1 MEMNVLNILYDLS
14 VILLATKFLGLATRR
29 IGLPQVVGMVIAGLL
44 IGPAIVSHLGLGID
58 GLVVPTGSEMDTLKA
73 FSQVGV
79 CLILFSSGLETDIG
93 ELKKSGG
100 VATLIA
106 LCGVLVPLGLGTV
119 GAMMFMGG
127 FSGFSDP
134 HKLLNALFVGC
145 ILAATSVG
153 ITVETLRECGKL
165 TTRIG
170 TVVLSAAI
178 IDDVIGI
185 VALSVITSLKS
196 GSSML
201 TTLLSA
207 AGFFAF
213 SIGLGLLLRALFR
226 WLGKTRPHRRRTG
239 IFAFGVCFLFA
250 YYAEAYFGISAITGA
265 YMAGLM
271 LSGLTDTTF
280 VDRKAVVSGYMLFTP
295 IFFALIGISAD
306 FSRLQWSDLA
316 FGAVFVLLGIAG
328 KIIGC
333 GGMAR
338 LNGFSRRD
346 SLTVGCGMIA
356 RGEVAL
362 AVYASG
368 ASLIYTGA
376 DGSILGIDPL
386 VAVILLILT
395 SSILCPILLKFS
407 FQYKRG
413 TPIRREESSLSAKIS
428 RGKEGG

>member
-1 MEMNVLNILYDLS
+1 METNALNILYDLA
-14 VILLATKFLGLATRR
+14 VILLATKFLGLTTRR
-29 IGLPQVVGMVIAGLL
+29 FGLPQVVGMVIAGLL
-44 IGPAIVSHLGLGID
+44 IGPAIVSHLGLGFD

-79 CLILFSSGLETDIG
+79 CLILFSSGLETNIG
-93 ELKKSGG
+93 ELKKSG
-100 VATLIA
+100 VAATLIA
-106 LCGVLVPLGLGTV
+106 LCGVLAPLGLGTV
-119 GAMMFMGG
+119 GAIMFMGG
-127 FSGFSDP
+127 FPAFSDP
-134 HKLLNALFVGC
+134 HKLLNALFIGC

-178 IDDVIGI
+178 IDDVLGI
-185 VALSVITSLKS
+185 LTLSVITSLKS
-196 GSSML
+196 GDGL
-201 TTLLSA
+201 LPTLLSA

-213 SIGLGLLLRALFR
+213 TIGIGLLVRLLFR

-239 IFAFGVCFLFA
+239 ILAFGICFLFA
-250 YYAEAYFGISAITGA
+250 YCAETYFGISAITGA
-265 YMAGLM
+265 FMAGLM
-271 LSGLTDTTF
+271 LSGLEDSSF
-280 VDRKAVVSGYMLFTP
+280 VDRKAVVTGYMLFTP
-295 IFFALIGISAD
+295 VFFALIGISAD
-306 FSRLQWSDLA
+306 FSRFQWSDLA
-316 FGAVFVLLGIAG
+316 FGAAFVALGIAG

-368 ASLIYTGA
+368 SALIYTGA
-376 DGSILGIDPL
+376 DGALLGIDPL

-413 TPIRREESSLSAKIS
+413 TPVHREESSLSAKIS

>member
-1 MEMNVLNILYDLS
+1 MDTHVLHILYDLA
-14 VILLATKFLGLATRR
+14 VILLSTKSLGLLTRR

-44 IGPAIVSHLGLGID
+44 IGPAIFSHLGLGFS
-58 GLVVPTGSEMDTLKA
+58 GLVAPDATEMSTLKA

-93 ELKKSGG
+93 ELKKSG
-100 VATLIA
+100 VAATLIA
-106 LCGVLVPLGLGTV
+106 TCGVLVPLALGTV
-119 GAMMFMGG
+119 GAILFMGG
-127 FSGFSDP
+127 FPAFSDP
-134 HKLLNALFVGC
+134 HKLLNALFIGC

-153 ITVETLRECGKL
+153 ITAETLREFGKL
-165 TTRIG
+165 NTPVG

-178 IDDVIGI
+178 IDDVLGI
-185 VALSVITSLKS
+185 IALSVITALKS
-196 GSSML
+196 GSSLL

-213 SIGLGLLLRALFR
+213 TVGAGLLIRILFR

-250 YYAEAYFGISAITGA
+250 FCAEFFFGISAITGA
-265 YMAGLM
+265 FMAGLM
-271 LSGLTDTTF
+271 LSGLEDSSF
-280 VDRKAVVSGYMLFTP
+280 VDRKAVVTGYMLFTP
-295 IFFALIGISAD
+295 VFFALIGISAD
-306 FSRLQWSDLA
+306 FSRFQWSDLV
-316 FGAVFVLLGIAG
+316 FGAVFVALGIAG

-346 SLTVGCGMIA
+346 SLTVGCGMVA

-362 AVYASG
+362 AVYATG

-376 DGSILGIDPL
+376 DGAVLGIDPL
-386 VAVILLILT
+386 VPVILLILV

-407 FQYKRG
+407 FQFKRG
-413 TPIRREESSLSAKIS
+413 TPVRREESSLSAKIS

>member
-1 MEMNVLNILYDLS
+1 METNALNILYDLA
-14 VILLATKFLGLATRR
+14 VILLATKFLGLTTRR
-29 IGLPQVVGMVIAGLL
+29 FGLPQVVGMALAGLL
-44 IGPAIVSHLGLGID
+44 IGPAIVSHLGLGFD

-79 CLILFSSGLETDIG
+79 CLILFSSGLETNIG
-93 ELKKSGG
+93 ELKKSG
-100 VATLIA
+100 VAATLIA
-106 LCGVLVPLGLGTV
+106 LCGVLAPLGLGTV
-119 GAMMFMGG
+119 GAIMFMGG
-127 FSGFSDP
+127 FPAFSDP
-134 HKLLNALFVGC
+134 HKLLNALFIGC

-178 IDDVIGI
+178 IDDVLGI
-185 VALSVITSLKS
+185 LTLSVITSLKS
-196 GSSML
+196 GDGL
-201 TTLLSA
+201 LPTLLSA

-213 SIGLGLLLRALFR
+213 TIGIGLLVRLLFR

-239 IFAFGVCFLFA
+239 ILAFGICFLFA
-250 YYAEAYFGISAITGA
+250 YCAETYFGISAITGA
-265 YMAGLM
+265 FMAGLM
-271 LSGLTDTTF
+271 LSGLEDSSF
-280 VDRKAVVSGYMLFTP
+280 VDRKAVVTGYMLFTP
-295 IFFALIGISAD
+295 VFFALIGISAD
-306 FSRLQWSDLA
+306 FSRFQWSDLA
-316 FGAVFVLLGIAG
+316 FGAVFVALGIAG

-368 ASLIYTGA
+368 SALIYTGA
-376 DGSILGIDPL
+376 DGALLGIDPL

-413 TPIRREESSLSAKIS
+413 TPVHREESSLSAKIS